1 MVLAI
6 AAEMGWEVVQLDAK
20 HAFLYADIE
29 EEVFVEA
36 APGFERTVKDGAQI
50 LMKLGKSLYRLAQSP
65 RNWWTIDPLLITLGF
80 VPLKFDTCIYIYGN
94 NGIVIILTLYVE
106 DLVGADIQVI
116 ESFKRKLMER
126 FKMTDMGDVSLVLGM
141 RVPCDRQNK
150 TLAIARRTTPSLFW
164 VMMFGMANCKPTSTP
179 GCGPEVSTRLPEDIL
194 LNEGDAAVPSHYGLG
209 DVPRSNHK
217 VRHHVQ

>member
-116 ESFKRKLMER
+116 ESFKP
-126 FKMTDMGDVSLVLGM
+126 VSYTHL
-141 RVPCDRQNK
+141 
-150 TLAIARRTTPSLFW
+150 TL
-164 VMMFGMANCKPTSTP
+164 PTIYS
-179 GCGPEVSTRLPEDIL
+179 V
-194 LNEGDAAVPSHYGLG
+194 
-209 DVPRSNHK
+209 
-217 VRHHVQ
+217 